1 MTSHGTKAA
10 PVKIE
15 TANVL
20 AFNTITASSGT
31 PTTAMALPTALTVS
45 PIHSNRKFRCRSR
58 PPTLRGV
65 RVTSGPTACTF

>member
-10 PVKIE
+10 AVKTE

-31 PTTAMALPTALTVS
+31 PTIAMALPTALTVS
-45 PIHSNRKFRCRSR
+45 PIQSNRKFRCRSR
-58 PPTLRGV
+58 PPTRRGV